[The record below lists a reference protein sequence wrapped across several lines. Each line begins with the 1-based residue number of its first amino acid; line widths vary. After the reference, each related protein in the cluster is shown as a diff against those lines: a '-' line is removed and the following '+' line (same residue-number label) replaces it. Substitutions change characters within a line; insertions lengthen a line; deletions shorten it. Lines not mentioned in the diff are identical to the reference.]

1 VSTLA
6 STTNHGWPCRE
17 GVGVQTDWTGLDI
30 CIDLANQ
37 PGSTTAPYYTYAHS
51 AQVVAGGACPTGSSS
66 ISGLAFYQ
74 GGSYPSDFD
83 GALFFADYSRDC
95 IFVMKTGSNGLPDPS
110 KITEF
115 RPAAIDPVDLV
126 IGPNGDL
133 FYVDFGS
140 GGAGTGTIRRI
151 AFPTSN
157 QSPTAVASAVPTSG
171 QAPLAVAFDGTDS
184 SDPNAGDSLTYAWD
198 LDADGAYDDS
208 TSATPSRTYTTA
220 GTVVVGLRVTDES
233 GASDTDTV
241 TINVTSGSGGGTT
254 LFSDGF
260 ESGGLTAWTLNSGVV
275 ATTAEHYAGSYGG
288 RATATNSRA
297 YAYRTLAA
305 SQTDLTVSVR
315 FKVLSQ
321 SGTIYL
327 VRTASPTGKYG
338 GGVYRTSSGAL
349 AFRNTVTA
357 TTLTSATTIS
367 AGVWHELRLRQ
378 VIGTSGTVE
387 IWLDGLR
394 VNDIA
399 ASQNLGSESIARF
412 QIGDNNNGR
421 TFDYAFD
428 EALATAP

>member
-1 VSTLA
+1 VNVGGIDGATPFVRTVIVNSRTTIDAPASQSTGGSTYSFVSWSDGGARSHEVTA
-6 STTNHGWPCRE
+6 
-17 GVGVQTDWTGLDI
+17 
-30 CIDLANQ
+30 
-37 PGSTTAPYYTYAHS
+37 TTAPMSLVATY
-51 AQVVAGGACPTGSSS
+51 Q
-66 ISGLAFYQ
+66 
-74 GGSYPSDFD
+74 
-83 GALFFADYSRDC
+83 
-95 IFVMKTGSNGLPDPS
+95 
-110 KITEF
+110 
-115 RPAAIDPVDLV
+115 
-126 IGPNGDL
+126 
-133 FYVDFGS
+133 
-140 GGAGTGTIRRI
+140 
-151 AFPTSN
+151 
-157 QSPTAVASAVPTSG
+157 
-171 QAPLAVAFDGTDS
+171 
-184 SDPNAGDSLTYAWD
+184 LT
-198 LDADGAYDDS
+198 
-208 TSATPSRTYTTA
+208 
-220 GTVVVGLRVTDES
+220 
-233 GASDTDTV
+233 
-241 TINVTSGSGGGTT
+241 GSGGGTT